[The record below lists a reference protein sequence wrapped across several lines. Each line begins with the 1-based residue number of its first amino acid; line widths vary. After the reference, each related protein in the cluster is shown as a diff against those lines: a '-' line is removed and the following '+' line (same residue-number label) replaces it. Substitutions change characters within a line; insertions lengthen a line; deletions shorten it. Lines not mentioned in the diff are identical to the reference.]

1 MGRRSTAKR
10 RIKMERK
17 IKITVDLTDKGLYP
31 MPNSI
36 GFVASLIG
44 KVFMDQPVCID
55 CICVSWIYED

>member
-1 MGRRSTAKR
+1 
-10 RIKMERK
+10 MERK